1 MTYTNNIESAI
12 GCTNVQKKRQF
23 DANIVSEK
31 YNILLFH
38 AYKGVRDGYDKA
50 EQYVFENPY
59 EFFNKRHEAST
70 KNAKVLSEFFLRL
83 LTDFKS
89 KDMVLKMGTYGM
101 TYFLI
106 DNKALLCFKML
117 NKKGK
122 ITNALTERHKNS
134 MAGNDVKLKKSV
146 IAELRKR
153 GIEEQPP
160 IYYLGYQPTD
170 KGLVIKLL
178 RFENN
183 EPAFDLNFSDLFIN
197 RIDKLNIRIKDRPN
211 PNNKLKLVK

>member
-1 MTYTNNIESAI
+1 MENKNYKSAI
-12 GCTNVQKKRQF
+12 GCTKVQKKRQF

-31 YNILLFH
+31 YNSLLFH
-38 AYKGVRDGYDKA
+38 AYRGVRDGYDKA

-70 KNAKVLSEFFLRL
+70 KNAKVLSEFYLRL

-153 GIEEQPP
+153 GVEDQPP
-160 IYYLGYQPTD
+160 IYYLGYQPTE
-170 KGLVIKLL
+170 KGLIIKLL

-183 EPAFDLNFSDLFIN
+183 EPVFELNLSEMFIN
-197 RIDKLNIRIKDRPN
+197 KNEKISIRIKDKPDSS
-211 PNNKLKLVK
+211 NKLEKIK